1 MVHFPVIWTGLWS
14 SLGRPDFWSRLVR
27 VIYVGRKSKTSK
39 WTTCWSMYVPNL
51 TMWSSNMNYKLI
63 GFKNNEFGLSIEK
76 NIWTWI
82 SIKCIEK
89 GLINKIA
96 FWGQGQSARSEPTIL
111 DGFDWKWTFQDKDIG
126 RSGEIVE
133 TLDLVSRSKSNIE
146 KINRHFRRDISFVYQ
161 CIWIRV
167 NDGLID
173 SFDFKS
179 FKLFRL
185 NILRKILLLQSIC
198 FSNNKI
204 CIYSAWDSTIHR
216 QTWQSKFRN

>member
-1 MVHFPVIWTGLWS
+1 M
-14 SLGRPDFWSRLVR
+14 
-27 VIYVGRKSKTSK
+27 
-39 WTTCWSMYVPNL
+39 NL
-51 TMWSSNMNYKLI
+51 ACQLK
-63 GFKNNEFGLSIEK
+63 K

-133 TLDLVSRSKSNIE
+133 TLDPVSRSKSNIE

-204 CIYSAWDSTIHR
+204 CIYSAWNSRIHSLDNLSFEISVIVIYNKMRRTLPTAVWPWWYDARLRTRPSEFESRKGFRFFTEYRFWATIL
-216 QTWQSKFRN
+216 